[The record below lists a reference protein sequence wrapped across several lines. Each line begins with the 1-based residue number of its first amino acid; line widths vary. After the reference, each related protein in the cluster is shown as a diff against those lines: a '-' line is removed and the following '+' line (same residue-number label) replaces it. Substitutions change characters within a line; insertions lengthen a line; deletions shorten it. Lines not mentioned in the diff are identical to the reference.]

1 MAAIVAGR
9 GVDAEGET
17 ASTLLRKWR
26 GQLEAVRKRVLI
38 AVKDS
43 AKKAEPPPPRPSA
56 SRIIEGMAQ
65 SAEAGSAQFVA
76 SILARRPKPLAPL
89 PESPYLPSPHHNLSS
104 WPHPGW
110 KYRLIL

>member
-1 MAAIVAGR
+1 MHSSQDGGDIVAGR

-43 AKKAEPPPPRPSA
+43 AKEAEPPPPPKPSA

-89 PESPYLPSPHHNLSS
+89 PESPYLPYPHHNL
-104 WPHPGW
+104 
-110 KYRLIL
+110 